1 MYDKNYPKHKWQ
13 LCLILETIT
22 SADGE
27 IRRCKIKIGKVESE
41 RTIDQLYPL
50 EINAEEVAETVRVR
64 LQKEREEK
72 RERLKQGFTDPEVDV
87 ELPVR
92 PRRELAIKAREK
104 TRELYRQDL
113 V

>member
-1 MYDKNYPKHKWQ
+1 MG
-13 LCLILETIT
+13 CLILETIT

-64 LQKEREEK
+64 LQKK
-72 RERLKQGFTDPEVDV
+72 RERLKQGFTDPEVDMDV
-87 ELPVR
+87 PVR
-92 PRRELAIKAREK
+92 PRRELAIRARDK
-104 TRELYRQDL
+104 MRELYRQDL